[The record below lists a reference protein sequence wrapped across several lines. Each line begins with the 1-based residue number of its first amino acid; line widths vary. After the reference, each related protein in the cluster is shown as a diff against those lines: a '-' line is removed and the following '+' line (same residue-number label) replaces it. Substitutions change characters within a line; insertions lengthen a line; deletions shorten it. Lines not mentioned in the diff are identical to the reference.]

1 MGEGRQRN
9 KFKVMLIFKKITLL
23 LFVGVFLFPLAF
35 FSLKTQAYSSSDI
48 YLIKVI
54 ENGLEFEIK
63 GSEGKTIEQ
72 ILKDSHIEVNKEDI
86 VYPKLDTLYQPG
98 TKIIIKRAMPVILN
112 LYGKEERFLTQK
124 ETVQEFLT
132 ERGIEFKNNDLI
144 NVDFRE
150 KIFPGMEIRIWKKPE
165 PKPEPKPKT
174 ETIKK
179 GRVQEGEASWY
190 RYISGDFCASTTFKK
205 GTKLRVI
212 NLENGRSVVV
222 TVNDYG
228 PFSSK
233 IIDLEKTA
241 FSKLAPL
248 SKGVIRVRVEEL
260 IP

>member
-1 MGEGRQRN
+1 
-9 KFKVMLIFKKITLL
+9 MLIFKKITLL

-72 ILKDSHIEVNKEDI
+72 ILKDSHIEINKEDI

-132 ERGIEFKNNDLI
+132 EKGIEFKNNDLI

-150 KIFPGMEIRIWKKPE
+150 KIFPGMEIRNTNKKQ
-165 PKPEPKPKT
+165 K
-174 ETIKK
+174 
-179 GRVQEGEASWY
+179 SN
-190 RYISGDFCASTTFKK
+190 FFKDK
-205 GTKLRVI
+205 H
-212 NLENGRSVVV
+212 NLKFVS
-222 TVNDYG
+222 
-228 PFSSK
+228 
-233 IIDLEKTA
+233 
-241 FSKLAPL
+241 L
-248 SKGVIRVRVEEL
+248 SL
-260 IP
+260 LPHLLLTSYFTP